1 MKDKIQ
7 VGKDV
12 WIKPN
17 NTCRIP
23 VFGEEYYFVHHGGST
38 TWSRWHDVTADYAFL
53 QTGNCFPTR
62 EVAEAAII
70 KPVDSTP
77 VTYEQWVKAG
87 KPEVFTIDG
96 AGTVYNFNPV
106 VSNQAFY
113 FEVHNLW
120 ITEESAQAW
129 LDNYNKQHQND

>member
-1 MKDKIQ
+1 MKDRVQ

-17 NTCRIP
+17 NNCCVLTY
-23 VFGEEYYFVHHGGST
+23 GEAYWFIHHGGMAT
-38 TWSRWHDVTADYAFL
+38 ATLWHGMTADYAL
-53 QTGNCFPTR
+53 WQVGNCFPTR
-62 EVAEAAII
+62 EAAEAAII
-70 KPVDSTP
+70 EPVDPTP

-96 AGTVYNFNPV
+96 LGIYSFILAG
-106 VSNQAFY
+106 SQAVY

-120 ITEESAQAW
+120 LTEESAQAW
-129 LDNYNKQHQND
+129 LDNYNKGR